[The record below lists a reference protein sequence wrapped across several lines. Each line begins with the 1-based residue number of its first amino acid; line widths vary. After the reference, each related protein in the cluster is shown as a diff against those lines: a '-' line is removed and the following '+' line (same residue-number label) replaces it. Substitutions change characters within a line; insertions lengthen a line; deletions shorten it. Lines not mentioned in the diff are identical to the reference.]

1 MNGRNAVG
9 NERKAVGSGD
19 HEDVP
24 GSPHSTFPIKPHI
37 DGISLGFRLV
47 YDSVDRAGRG
57 GSWFDSA
64 HYAKGVGRYR
74 NIPGFRNV
82 SLGFRLVWQEDT

>member
-24 GSPHSTFPIKPHI
+24 GSPYSTFPIKPHI
-37 DGISLGFRLV
+37 DRISLGFRLAH
-47 YDSVDRAGRG
+47 DSTDRVDRG
-57 GSWFDSA
+57 GSWNNSA
-64 HYAKGVGRYR
+64 QHARVAYR
-74 NIPGFRNV
+74 SRNDPANRGAY
-82 SLGFRLVWQEDT
+82 LGFRLVWQEDT